1 MKVSSRVWLLV
12 AVVVPCVV
20 VAWLNGWFV
29 WNHFVEG
36 AFLHDSGWYSYIVWH
51 DGVLPKNPVVAEGLP
66 DYYGIHV
73 SPLVSTASVL
83 SYLVPLDRV
92 RWYCLFQASLYAPL
106 AGAAVLLVK
115 ERRRLV
121 DAFAVA
127 GTALAFALS
136 GQVVQCV
143 RYPHFEIF
151 VVVGIAFMLVGL
163 ATGRTKLAWA
173 GLFVAAATREDG
185 GFHAAFFCAA
195 VVASDLTGR
204 PFPVRRK
211 TVITM
216 FVVATLASLL
226 AFVLQ
231 KAFFQTANLFRR
243 EYLGEP
249 AYAHVTAAEMWR
261 RTKLFFDHSAFIA
274 FPMMGTFAVAFIQRD
289 RRYLLGW
296 AVELPWLLL
305 NLFAHQGAKFQFT
318 IYTGFPFVGSFF
330 WVGAYALVARRDGD
344 STRSPLAALATISLL
359 STCGLFFSDPGGLS
373 SILRFGVRPVETP
386 SRPIESF
393 IERLRRDP
401 NVAGRPLV
409 DPAIASWSLESIG
422 PEQFFFRTW
431 MIPNFD
437 DKDGAIFYANGE
449 WRSHLLWFLG
459 RSPFEQCGHPRDTP
473 LYVCVRSGRSLP
485 DGFVEDSPL
494 TQSLEAAPPA
504 RHVHDGFNVE
514 PHPTGALAVYGPHA
528 TLPRGTYT
536 VTWHLRWGVC
546 IGSTNAR
553 AGFDTVSGSRQFT
566 GRRVEEPV
574 AVLAETFSLAEE
586 TSRIEF
592 RAWAGRCAYAIDRVD
607 LRASEV
613 LPLETR
619 PD

>member
-20 VAWLNGWFV
+20 VAWLNAWFV

-36 AFLHDSGWYSYIVWH
+36 AFLHDSGWYSYIVWR

-115 ERRRLV
+115 ERTRLV

-151 VVVGIAFMLVGL
+151 VVVGIAFMLAGL
-163 ATGRTKLAWA
+163 ATGRSKLAWA

-195 VVASDLTGR
+195 VVASDLSGR

-216 FVVATLASLL
+216 FVVATLASVL
-226 AFVLQ
+226 AFVFQ
-231 KAFFQTANLFRR
+231 KTFFQTANLFRR

-249 AYAHVTAAEMWR
+249 AYAHLTAAEVWR
-261 RTKLFFDHSAFIA
+261 RTKLFFDRSAFIA
-274 FPMMGTFAVAFIQRD
+274 FPMMGTFAVAFIRRD

-296 AVELPWLLL
+296 AVELPWFLL
-305 NLFAHQGAKFQFT
+305 NLFAHQEAKFQFT
-318 IYTGFPFVGSFF
+318 IYTGFPFIGSFF
-330 WVGAYALVARRDGD
+330 WVGAYAFVARRDD
-344 STRSPLAALATISLL
+344 ESPRSPLAALATISLL
-359 STCGLFFSDPGGLS
+359 STCGIFFSDAGGLPTV
-373 SILRFGVRPVETP
+373 LRVGIGPVQTP
-386 SRPIESF
+386 RRPIEAVA
-393 IERLRRDP
+393 EALRRDP
-401 NVAGRPLV
+401 DVYGRVAI
-409 DPAIASWSLESIG
+409 DPSVSAWSLESAK
-422 PEQFFFRTW
+422 PSQSFFHTW
-431 MIPNFD
+431 QIASFD
-437 DKDGAIFYANGE
+437 DKDGTIFYATGA
-449 WRSHLLWFLG
+449 WRGRLQWFLA
-459 RSPFEQCGHPRDTP
+459 RSPFEKCGHPRDTP
-473 LYVCVRSGRSLP
+473 LYMCARKDHPLP
-485 DGFVEDSPL
+485 AGFVEDSPL
-494 TQSLEAAPPA
+494 TQALIPTPQAI
-504 RHVHDGFNVE
+504 HVHDGFNVDAH
-514 PHPTGALAVYGPHA
+514 PHGALAVYGPFM
-528 TLPRGTYT
+528 TLPKGTYT
-536 VTWHLRWGVC
+536 VTWHFRWGVC
-546 IGSTNAR
+546 LQTPNAR
-553 AGFDTVSGSRQFT
+553 GGLDVISGPHLLAGHRM
-566 GRRVEEPV
+566 EEPEATV
-574 AVLAETFSLAEE
+574 ALQFSLAAE
-586 TSRIEF
+586 TNDIEL

-607 LRASEV
+607 FGAAEV
-613 LPLETR
+613 PPMESA
-619 PD
+619 P